1 MSCTLISL
9 AENAGTAVMSQ
20 VLNSY
25 VDFPLPEIFTMT
37 SITHPSFG
45 CTNTTPLPSSNT
57 KGFPSLWQKVKIY
70 GGKNN
75 KKKLK
80 IKFKTRYIYYLDEFR
95 FKNFLYNNVYI
106 QGGVIGGGR
115 GACAPIPQ

>member
-70 GGKNN
+70 GGKITRKN
-75 KKKLK
+75 LK
-80 IKFKTRYIYYLDEFR
+80 FNLKYDILDEFR